1 MVSRRPHRNIF
12 LTGFILFLVIVVFL
26 FILRKVE
33 HLHQEEL
40 ISSLTEVVA
49 GEIGKGES
57 LYLALIREGIPRDKI
72 VLLEKTLK
80 PVFDVRKSQI
90 GDRYE
95 LERDLEG
102 KFKNFKYYTTI
113 SPIDFYLVEE
123 VEPGKLVARREKLP
137 VEKRIARVEGKIEA
151 SLYEAMIATGQKP
164 SLTMD
169 FADIFDWEI
178 DFLTEPRPGD
188 RFRLVWEEYWQDE
201 RKLAD
206 GRILACQ
213 YINRHKTHTA
223 IYFED
228 PEGNKGYFTEEGKSL
243 RKQFLRSPL
252 SYRRISS
259 YFSYRRFHPIL
270 KVYRRHLGIDYAAP
284 SGTPVRSIGDGGVV
298 YCGWERGFGRFI
310 KIKHKRGYYTT
321 YGHLRRY
328 AKGIRTGAKVHQGQ
342 VIGYVGS
349 SGLSTGPH
357 LDFRMIKDGRYVNF
371 LGLKLPSVKSI
382 KKEYIEEFNR
392 VKEAHLAQLESPPE

>member
-1 MVSRRPHRNIF
+1 M
-12 LTGFILFLVIVVFL
+12 LVAFL

-33 HLHQEEL
+33 HLRQERL
-40 ISSLTEVVA
+40 ISSMTEVVT
-49 GEIGKGES
+49 GEIRKGES

-72 VLLEKTLK
+72 ILLEKALK
-80 PVFDVRKSQI
+80 PVFDVKKSQI

-102 KFKNFKYYTTI
+102 RFKNFKYYTTV

-123 VEPGKLVARREKLP
+123 DESGRLVAKRERLP
-137 VEKRIARVEGKIEA
+137 VEKKIARVEGKIET
-151 SLYEAMIATGQKP
+151 SLYEAILKEGQSAQLAEK
-164 SLTMD
+164 M
-169 FADIFDWEI
+169 ADIFDWEI
-178 DFLTEPRPGD
+178 DFNTESWPGD
-188 RFRLVWEEYWQDE
+188 RFRLVWEKYVDNG
-201 RKLAD
+201 KTVFD
-206 GRILACQ
+206 GKILTAQ

-228 PEGNKGYFTEEGKSL
+228 PEGHRGYFTEEGKSL

-270 KVYRRHLGIDYAAP
+270 KVYRPHPGIDYAAP
-284 SGTPVRSIGDGGVV
+284 IGTRVRSIGDGRVV
-298 YCGWERGFGRFI
+298 YCGWKKGFGRFI

-328 AKGIRTGAKVHQGQ
+328 AKGIRVGERVRQGQ
-342 VIGYVGS
+342 VIGRVGS

-357 LDFRMIKDGRYVNF
+357 LDFRMIKDGKHVNF
-371 LGLKLPSVKSI
+371 LRLKLPAVKSV
-382 KKEYIEEFNR
+382 KKEYREEFNR
-392 VKEAHLAQLESPPE
+392 IKETCLAQLENIPDMIQ

>member
-1 MVSRRPHRNIF
+1 M
-12 LTGFILFLVIVVFL
+12 IVAFL

-33 HLHQEEL
+33 HLRQEEL

-49 GEIGKGES
+49 GEIRKGES
-57 LYLALIREGIPRDKI
+57 LYLALVREGIPKDKI
-72 VLLEKTLK
+72 ILLEKALK
-80 PVFDVRKSQI
+80 PVFDVRRSQI

-95 LERDLEG
+95 LERNLEG
-102 KFKNFKYYTTI
+102 HFKNFKYYTTV
-113 SPIDFYLVEE
+113 SPIDFYLIEKDE
-123 VEPGKLVARREKLP
+123 SGKLVAKKERLP
-137 VEKRIARVEGKIEA
+137 VEKRIARVEGRIEA
-151 SLYEAMIATGQKP
+151 SLYEAMIAAGQKP

-188 RFRLVWEEYWQDE
+188 TFRLVWEEYWQDE
-201 RKLAD
+201 KKLAD
-206 GRILACQ
+206 GRILAAQ

-228 PEGNKGYFTEEGKSL
+228 PEGHRGYFTEEGKSL

-270 KVYRRHLGIDYAAP
+270 KVYRPHPGIDYAAP
-284 SGTPVRSIGDGGVV
+284 IGTPVRSIGEGRVV
-298 YCGWERGFGRFI
+298 YKGWKGGFGKFI
-310 KIKHKRGYYTT
+310 KIKHKKGYYTT

-357 LDFRMIKDGRYVNF
+357 LDFRIIKNGRYINF
-371 LGLKLPSVKSI
+371 LRLKFPPVKSV
-382 KKEYIEEFNR
+382 KKEYLKEFNKI
-392 VKEAHLAQLESPPE
+392 KETRLAQLETLPEP

>member
-1 MVSRRPHRNIF
+1 MRKKIF
-12 LTGFILFLVIVVFL
+12 FLFVFFLVIIAFL
-26 FILRKVE
+26 LILRKVE
-33 HLHQEEL
+33 HLHQEKL
-40 ISSLTEVVA
+40 ISSMTEVVA
-49 GEIGKGES
+49 GEIRKGES
-57 LYLALIREGIPRDKI
+57 LYLALVREGIPKDKI
-72 VLLEKTLK
+72 ILLEKALK

-102 KFKNFKYYTTI
+102 HFKNFKYYTTI

-123 VEPGKLVARREKLP
+123 DEHGKLVAKKERLP
-137 VEKRIARVEGKIEA
+137 VEKKIARVEGKIET
-151 SLYEAMIATGQKP
+151 SLYEAMIAIGQKP

-201 RKLAD
+201 KKLAD
-206 GRILACQ
+206 GRIFAAQ

-228 PEGNKGYFTEEGKSL
+228 PEGHRGYFTEEGKSL

-270 KVYRRHLGIDYAAP
+270 KVYRPHPGIDYAAP
-284 SGTPVRSIGDGGVV
+284 IGTPVRSIGDGRVV
-298 YCGWERGFGRFI
+298 YKGRKGGFGRFV

-328 AKGIRTGAKVHQGQ
+328 ARGIRVGARVYQGQ

-357 LDFRMIKDGRYVNF
+357 LDFRIIKDGRYINF
-371 LGLKLPSVKSI
+371 LRLKLPPVKSVK
-382 KKEYIEEFNR
+382 KEHLEEFNR
-392 VKEAHLAQLESPPE
+392 IKEARLTQLESISSN

>member
-1 MVSRRPHRNIF
+1 MRKRFFF
-12 LTGFILFLVIVVFL
+12 LFVLFLVIVAFL

-33 HLHQEEL
+33 HLRQEEL

-49 GEIGKGES
+49 GEIRKGES
-57 LYLALIREGIPRDKI
+57 LYLALVREGIPKDKI
-72 VLLEKTLK
+72 ILLEKALK
-80 PVFDVRKSQI
+80 PVFDVRRSQI

-95 LERDLEG
+95 LERNLEG
-102 KFKNFKYYTTI
+102 HFKNFKYYTTV
-113 SPIDFYLVEE
+113 SPIDFYLIEKDE
-123 VEPGKLVARREKLP
+123 SGKLVAKKERLP
-137 VEKRIARVEGKIEA
+137 VEKRIARVEGRIEA
-151 SLYEAMIATGQKP
+151 SLYEAMIAAGQKP

-188 RFRLVWEEYWQDE
+188 TFRLVWEEYWQDE
-201 RKLAD
+201 KKLAD
-206 GRILACQ
+206 GRILAAQ

-228 PEGNKGYFTEEGKSL
+228 PEGHRGYFTEEGKSL

-270 KVYRRHLGIDYAAP
+270 KVYRPHPGIDYAAP
-284 SGTPVRSIGDGGVV
+284 IGTPVRSIGEGRVV
-298 YCGWERGFGRFI
+298 YKGWKGGFGKFI
-310 KIKHKRGYYTT
+310 KIKHKKGYYTT

-357 LDFRMIKDGRYVNF
+357 LDFRIIKNGRYINF
-371 LGLKLPSVKSI
+371 LRLKFPPVKSV
-382 KKEYIEEFNR
+382 KKEYLKEFNKI
-392 VKEAHLAQLESPPE
+392 KETRLAQLETLPEP

>member
-1 MVSRRPHRNIF
+1 MRRK
-12 LTGFILFLVIVVFL
+12 ILFFFLLFLALVAFL

-33 HLHQEEL
+33 HFRQERL
-40 ISSLTEVVA
+40 ISSMTEVVT
-49 GEIGKGES
+49 GEIRKGES
-57 LYLALIREGIPRDKI
+57 LYLALVREEIPRDKI
-72 VLLEKTLK
+72 ILLEKALK
-80 PVFDVRKSQI
+80 PVFDVKKSQI

-102 KFKNFKYYTTI
+102 HFKNFKYYTTI
-113 SPIDFYLVEE
+113 SPIDFYLVEKNE
-123 VEPGKLVARREKLP
+123 SGKLVAKKERLP
-137 VEKRIARVEGKIEA
+137 VEKKIARVEGRIET
-151 SLYEAMIATGQKP
+151 SLYEAMIAAGQKP

-188 RFRLVWEEYWQDE
+188 RFRLVWEEYWQVE
-201 RKLAD
+201 KKLAD
-206 GRILACQ
+206 GRILAAQ
-213 YINRHKTHTA
+213 YINRHQTHTA

-228 PEGNKGYFTEEGKSL
+228 PEGNKSYFTEEGKSL

-270 KVYRRHLGIDYAAP
+270 KVYRPHPGIDYAAP
-284 SGTPVRSIGDGGVV
+284 IGTPVRSIGEGRVV
-298 YCGWERGFGRFI
+298 YKGWKGGFGRFI

-328 AKGIRTGAKVHQGQ
+328 AKGIRTGVRVSQGQ

-357 LDFRMIKDGRYVNF
+357 LHFAVIKNGRYINF
-371 LGLKLPSVKSI
+371 LRLKLPAVKSV
-382 KKEYIEEFNR
+382 KKEYLKEFNR
-392 VKEAHLAQLESPPE
+392 IKEERLTQLESISSN